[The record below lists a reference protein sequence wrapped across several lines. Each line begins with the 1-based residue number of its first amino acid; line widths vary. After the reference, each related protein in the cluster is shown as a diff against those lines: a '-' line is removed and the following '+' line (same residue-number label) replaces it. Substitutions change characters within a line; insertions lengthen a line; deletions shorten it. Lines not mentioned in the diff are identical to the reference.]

1 MQVNGIID
9 RFSVQSILMLSHLQ
23 IPETEGRQDKRRKE
37 PESAGFNSI
46 LAKQM
51 ITAKT
56 AAY

>member
-1 MQVNGIID
+1 MQVNGVID
-9 RFSVQSILMLSHLQ
+9 RFSVHSILMLSHLH
-23 IPETEGRQDKRRKE
+23 IPETESRADKRRKE

-46 LAKQM
+46 LAKQI